1 MQKEKLILPV
11 SILLASLVL
20 GGFFYASQIN
30 KQESI
35 ERQQRIK
42 ISEDKRTQE
51 AETKKEEEEKVFAN
65 NLKCQSLLKE
75 IKQRWYNVVGIYYDS
90 YLNTCIVKYTD
101 NGEVEESPIEDMQ
114 DN

>member
-11 SILLASLVL
+11 SILLASLIL
-20 GGFFYASQIN
+20 GGFFYATQIN

-35 ERQQRIK
+35 ERQQQIK
-42 ISEDKRTQE
+42 ILEDKRVQE
-51 AETKKEEEEKVFAN
+51 DKEKKENEEKYFAN
-65 NLKCQSLLKE
+65 NLKCQSLLKDL
-75 IKQRWYNVVGIYYDS
+75 KQRWYNVVGIYYDS
-90 YLNTCIVKYTD
+90 YLNTCIVKYTK